1 MVGSPSM
8 WSTRSRLFCAVR
20 DEEGGDQLS
29 DYGVVD
35 RVPPTVAARDP
46 HPTPRP
52 WAVGP
57 LPRSQLVAQLA
68 DQVRLNAGDQSPGWA
83 ARPHPLLPAEL
94 IADLQVWRAA
104 TQVDPNDLRP
114 TGPPQLGR
122 ATRIFQ
128 QQLDIRL
135 AADTNTDWQWRQ
147 LLATE
152 VPSATKDPFL
162 PQLAERLSNLTRA
175 GFDATLLV
183 RSAAAAAPLPD
194 DHPAAALWW
203 RILDQL
209 PPQTPNHKPAT
220 ERAVP
225 TTRRAMTTSHNRRP
239 PVPRSAPP
247 PTFRPSR

>member
-52 WAVGP
+52 WAVGS

-83 ARPHPLLPAEL
+83 ARPHAFLPPEL
-94 IADLQVWRAA
+94 IAHLQVWRAA

-114 TGPPQLGR
+114 TRPPQLGR
-122 ATRIFQ
+122 ATESSNSNSTYDSPPIPTQ
-128 QQLDIRL
+128 IG
-135 AADTNTDWQWRQ
+135 NGGNC
-147 LLATE
+147 
-152 VPSATKDPFL
+152 S
-162 PQLAERLSNLTRA
+162 PQKS
-175 GFDATLLV
+175 
-183 RSAAAAAPLPD
+183 P
-194 DHPAAALWW
+194 
-203 RILDQL
+203 
-209 PPQTPNHKPAT
+209 
-220 ERAVP
+220 
-225 TTRRAMTTSHNRRP
+225 
-239 PVPRSAPP
+239 APP
-247 PTFRPSR
+247 KTHSCRSWQRG